1 MGTFSQI
8 GNQVTNAYGVGN
20 QANQQDKVIRVPSS
34 HQNGIIPNSALI
46 NTGNAAILG
55 YANLGNDIQSRAP
68 IENSN

>member
-1 MGTFSQI
+1 
-8 GNQVTNAYGVGN
+8 
-20 QANQQDKVIRVPSS
+20 VIRVPSS